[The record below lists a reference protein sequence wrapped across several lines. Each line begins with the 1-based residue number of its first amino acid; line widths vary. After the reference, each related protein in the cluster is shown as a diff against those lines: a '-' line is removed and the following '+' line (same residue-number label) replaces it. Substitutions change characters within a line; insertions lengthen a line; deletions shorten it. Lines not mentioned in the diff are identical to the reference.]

1 MSLSQLQILILLRLH
16 QKAGSLKLLAADIG
30 VSQAKTLDALQR
42 AQKRGLICKSSCGY
56 MLTHKGM
63 NFLKSDCYACPHAG
77 EKLCCGGA
85 V

>member
-1 MSLSQLQILILLRLH
+1 MSLTQLQILILLRLH
-16 QKAGSLKLLAADIG
+16 QKAGAAKHIAADIG

-56 MLTHKGM
+56 MLTVKGM
-63 NFLKSDCYACPHAG
+63 QWLS
-77 EKLCCGGA
+77 GGA

>member
-1 MSLSQLQILILLRLH
+1 MSLTQIQILLLLRLH
-16 QKAGSLKLLAADIG
+16 QKAGSLKLLATDIG

-56 MLTHKGM
+56 MLTVKGM
-63 NFLKSDCYACPHAG
+63 QWLS
-77 EKLCCGGA
+77 GGA